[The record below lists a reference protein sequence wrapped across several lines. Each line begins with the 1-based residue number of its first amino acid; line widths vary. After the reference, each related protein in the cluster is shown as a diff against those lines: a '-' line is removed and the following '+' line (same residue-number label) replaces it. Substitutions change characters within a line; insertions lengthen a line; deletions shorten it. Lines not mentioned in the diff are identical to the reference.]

1 MAASYKFGTFTLDDG
16 GTSYLVRQALP
27 PASPIDSYRMA
38 LAAREGSVVAQRRYT
53 ENGIKVLGTVRG
65 ATFTL
70 TEGYLDALITA
81 LNNGVQHLTIGYV
94 DDRYWLASLAGQPLI
109 NKLAGVIYE
118 YEADFLLAD
127 PFAYAASASQSAPGL
142 VALA

>member
-16 GTSYLVRQALP
+16 GTNYLVRQAFP

-38 LAAREGSVVAQRRYT
+38 MAVREGSVVAQRRYS
-53 ENGIKVLGTVRG
+53 ENGIKVMGTVRG
-65 ATFTL
+65 ATFTA
-70 TEGYLDALITA
+70 TEALLDALIAA

-94 DDRYWLASLAGQPLI
+94 DDRYWLASLDGKVLVT
-109 NKLAGVIYE
+109 KMAGVIYE

-142 VALA
+142 VALT